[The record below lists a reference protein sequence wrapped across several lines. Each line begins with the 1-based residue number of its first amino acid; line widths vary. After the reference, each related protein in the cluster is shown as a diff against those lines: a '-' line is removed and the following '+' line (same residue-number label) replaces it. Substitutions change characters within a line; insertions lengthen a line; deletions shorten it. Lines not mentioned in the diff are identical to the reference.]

1 MRWRCHPPSSG
12 VPTRPCTRR
21 SGRAATGWSVP
32 KRESR
37 RPARPSKV
45 CPVCQRPFDWRKK
58 WERDWDRVVYC
69 SDACRRAS
77 SASRTR

>member
-1 MRWRCHPPSSG
+1 M
-12 VPTRPCTRR
+12 PT
-21 SGRAATGWSVP
+21 
-32 KRESR
+32 RESR